1 MKLAIITD
9 NSAANAE
16 KLAVVEDVF
25 VLDIPVIIE
34 NQSYIEGKNLSIDAF
49 YQKMSASDELPKTS
63 QPSLAEL
70 NDLLERLTNEGY
82 THVIG
87 VFIAAGIS
95 GFWQNIQFLKDEFKE
110 LTIAFPDT
118 RITSKPQ
125 TSMVENVVKWY
136 QEGLSFDH
144 ILEKLNKQIEL
155 TTAFIMVDDLNH
167 LVKGGRLSNGAALL
181 GNLLSIKPILRFNE
195 EGKIVVYEKVR
206 TEKKTIKRLI
216 SILEEETADHAY
228 QVSIIHSRAE
238 EKALDLKEKLENAG
252 YQGEIEIVTFGA
264 VIATHLGEGAVA
276 FGITPV
282 ID

>member
-206 TEKKTIKRLI
+206 TEKKAIKRLI

>member
-25 VLDIPVIIE
+25 VLDITVIIE

-206 TEKKTIKRLI
+206 TEKKAIKRLI

>member
-87 VFIAAGIS
+87 VFFAAGIS

-206 TEKKTIKRLI
+206 TEKKAIKRLI